1 MEKKKKVG
9 KLIII
14 LIIIVVAVIV
24 VFGIF
29 KMKTP
34 SNEVQESQIQLQM
47 VEKRDLSDSISLT
60 GTVSGEGKMNY
71 ASDADSTF
79 LTVNVEVGDEVK
91 KGDVLATLDKE
102 AVQKQIKSLE
112 KTIANNQAIA
122 KNQSDMNKEALAD
135 AKEEQKEQLADAN
148 EAIVEAKAELDA
160 AKKYLEE
167 ISKDADAISEEVV
180 EAEEAVDAAEEL
192 YETACDSYDDIK
204 KSTDDAIKMA
214 QNTIDMEKYSDSGDD
229 TLDEQMGAL
238 KKQLED
244 CEIICQEDGVVVS
257 VNAYVNGHNTPGS
270 PVFVVENNTTMVMTA
285 SVEETDILK
294 LEEGMKAIVTAK
306 ALEGQ
311 EIGGEVIKVL
321 KVADGSSGMSGDMEG
336 YYSGSS
342 MSGFSVQI
350 KLDDSPLISGMSA
363 KARILLT
370 DKQDVLCVPYDL
382 IQHDENGDAFVLCAQ
397 DNGDGQYTAIKKI
410 ITVGQEI
417 DYYTEVTGGELAE
430 GDLLIM
436 DLSVSEGMVFNGTAS
451 MTDIMPEYVPDMAV
465 DAMLY

>member
-1 MEKKKKVG
+1 MLNKKKKIV
-9 KLIII
+9 KLILI
-14 LIIIVVAVIV
+14 LIIIAAAVIV
-24 VFGIF
+24 VLGIL
-29 KMKTP
+29 KTKKP

-47 VEKRDLSDSISLT
+47 VEKRDLSESISLT

-79 LTVNVEVGDEVK
+79 LTVNAEVGDEVK

-102 AVQKQIKSLE
+102 AVQKQIKALE

-135 AKEEQKEQLADAN
+135 AKADQKEQLEDAR
-148 EAIVEAKAELDA
+148 EAIEEAKAAAEE

-167 ISKDADAISEEVV
+167 LNTDENALPEEIA
-180 EAEEAVDAAEEL
+180 EAEEAAETAEEL
-192 YETACDSYDDIK
+192 YEAACDAYDDIK
-204 KSTDDAIKMA
+204 KATDDAVKMA

-229 TLDEQMGAL
+229 SLNEQMEAL
-238 KKQLED
+238 KKQLEE

-257 VNAYVNGHNTPGS
+257 VSAYVNGHNTPGL
-270 PVFVVENNTTMVMTA
+270 PVFVVENNTTMIMTA

-306 ALEGQ
+306 ALEDQ

-321 KVADGSSGMSGDMEG
+321 KVAEGSSGMSGDMEG

-350 KLDDSPLISGMSA
+350 KLDKSPLISGMSA

-382 IQHDENGDAFVLCAQ
+382 IQYDENGDAFVLCAQ
-397 DNGDGQYTAIKKI
+397 DNGYGQYTAVKKGI
-410 ITVGQEI
+410 SVGQEI

-430 GDLLIM
+430 GDMLIM
-436 DLSVSEGMVFNGTAS
+436 DLSVYEGMVFDGAS
-451 MTDIMPEYVPDMAV
+451 SMMDVMPDMAA
-465 DAMLY
+465 DAVMY